1 MNNPYSEHV
10 SMVEKHIVRN
20 NPAVKYFYRKQPSGK
35 NVFVENGLAVKVLL
49 QKIAQQ

>member
-10 SMVEKHIVRN
+10 SMVEKHTERN
-20 NPAVKYFYRKQPSGK
+20 NSAVRYFSKKQPSGK
-35 NVFVENGLAVKVLL
+35 NVSAEKGSVVKVFL

>member
-20 NPAVKYFYRKQPSGK
+20 NPAIKYFYRKQPSGK
-35 NVFVENGLAVKVLL
+35 NVSAKKGPAVKVLL
-49 QKIAQQ
+49 